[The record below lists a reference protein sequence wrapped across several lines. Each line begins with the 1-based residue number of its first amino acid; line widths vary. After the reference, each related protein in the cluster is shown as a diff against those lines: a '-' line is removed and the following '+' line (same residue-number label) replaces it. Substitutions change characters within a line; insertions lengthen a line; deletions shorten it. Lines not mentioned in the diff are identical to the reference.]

1 MSEKERGVKVYIAG
15 EMYLE
20 VSFCVKQLKRQDFL
34 FFFFFLFFLGFVFF
48 FFCLKAI

>member
-34 FFFFFLFFLGFVFF
+34 FFSFFFVFSWFCFF
-48 FFCLKAI
+48 FV

>member
-34 FFFFFLFFLGFVFF
+34 FFVFSWFCFF
-48 FFCLKAI
+48 FFFV